1 MYVRLRSSLSIGQC
15 FAQFHVRSTTIQFM
29 SAMRIRFTSI
39 CMSSSFFIP
48 PASFGEKKIA
58 SNFDYRSVGKCF
70 SLICSPVVVVV
81 AVVEATSTEWLVQ
94 ATAAYPKPNLKSD
107 LCYSD
112 RLSSGHSS
120 CLPLSLTHTTYLSST
135 HTILPLFY
143 SIPDFQHLLEPQL
156 ANSYCVQ

>member
-1 MYVRLRSSLSIGQC
+1 MFCTVPCSVHYNLVYVCNENSIYINLHVFLLLYSAC
-15 FAQFHVRSTTIQFM
+15 F
-29 SAMRIRFTSI
+29 
-39 CMSSSFFIP
+39 
-48 PASFGEKKIA
+48 FGEKKIA

-120 CLPLSLTHTTYLSST
+120 YLPLPLTHTHFIYLPLTPSYLSLSFT
-135 HTILPLFY
+135 LFLIF
-143 SIPDFQHLLEPQL
+143 SIYLNP
-156 ANSYCVQ
+156 S